1 MFFFGVESSW
11 KIEDIK
17 SSMISYSV
25 FSEHAD
31 KFIDEHYFLFRNSG
45 NRHFSAVTSG
55 NLIFDFQQLR
65 SLVAKFMHARHICF
79 FVPDLFC
86 ISNFVQE

>member
-1 MFFFGVESSW
+1 MELILSGVEQGAVYETDVKHPCFFFGVESSW

-31 KFIDEHYFLFRNSG
+31 KFIDEHYFLFRHSG
-45 NRHFSAVTSG
+45 NRHFSAVT
-55 NLIFDFQQLR
+55 IRKFDL
-65 SLVAKFMHARHICF
+65 
-79 FVPDLFC
+79 
-86 ISNFVQE
+86 